1 MFKFITHR
9 PFWVNLLVIIAIGFL
24 LIYLSLKMLGV
35 ITRHGKFLE
44 VPSVVGQK
52 TTDAIKLLEAKG
64 FEVMIQDSVYVDT
77 AKMGVVLK
85 QLPDPNSTVKINR
98 TVYLTVNR
106 VTLPLVDMPSLQ
118 GKSLNYALEI
128 LKRSHLQLGD
138 TSFRPDF
145 MMGSV
150 LEQNFKGNPIAS
162 GAKLPW
168 GSRIDLVVGSGLSQ
182 ERIMVPD
189 LLGMTLADAKAILEQ
204 NGITLAGIVVDA
216 GVSDTAAAFVYKQN
230 PPRFTDEKQPV
241 YLQSGQVMD
250 VWVSKEMKVLKDST
264 STNTNNNNPH
274 E

>member
-35 ITRHGKFLE
+35 ITQHGKFLE

-150 LEQNFKGNPIAS
+150 LEQSFKGNPIAS

-168 GSRIDLVVGSGLSQ
+168 GSSIDLVVGSGLSQ

-189 LLGMTLADAKAILEQ
+189 LLGITLADAKAILEQ

>member
-35 ITRHGKFLE
+35 ITQHGKFLE

-52 TTDAIKLLEAKG
+52 TTDAVKLLEAKG

-128 LKRSHLQLGD
+128 LRRSHLQLGD

-150 LEQNFKGNPIAS
+150 LEQSFKGNPIAS

-168 GSRIDLVVGSGLSQ
+168 GSSIDLVVGSGLSQ

-189 LLGMTLADAKAILEQ
+189 LLGITLADAKAILEQ

-264 STNTNNNNPH
+264 ATNTNNNNPH